1 MKKILLLFLGI
12 ILLSGCQKE
21 EYELFFD
28 EKSIL
33 NCTGL
38 VYEFKDGTRVYTDY
52 ANVKYK
58 KDNVEMTVTEALE
71 KGLLNI
77 NDIKKYEE
85 FKIVKANED
94 KPLGCID

>member
-1 MKKILLLFLGI
+1 MKKFLLLFLSI

-21 EYELFFD
+21 EYELVFD

-33 NCTGL
+33 NCTAL
-38 VYEFKDGTRVYTDY
+38 VYEFKDGTRVYSDY

-71 KGLLNI
+71 KGLLKI
-77 NDIKKYEE
+77 NDIKKYKE
-85 FKIVKANED
+85 FKIVKSNED
-94 KPLGCID
+94 KPLSCFD

>member
-1 MKKILLLFLGI
+1 MKKFLLLFLSI

-21 EYELFFD
+21 EYELVFD

-33 NCTGL
+33 NCTAL
-38 VYEFKDGTRVYTDY
+38 VYEFKDGTRVYSDY

-71 KGLLNI
+71 KGLLKI
-77 NDIKKYEE
+77 NDIKKYKE
-85 FKIVKANED
+85 FKIFKSNED
-94 KPLGCID
+94 KHWSCFD

>member
-21 EYELFFD
+21 EYELIFD

-33 NCTGL
+33 NCTAL
-38 VYEFKDGTRVYTDY
+38 VYEFEDGTRVYTDY
-52 ANVKYK
+52 MIIKYK

-77 NDIKKYEE
+77 KDIKKYKQ
-85 FKIVKANED
+85 FKIAKSNED
-94 KPLGCID
+94 KPFGCIN